1 MQSQNFPFWTTTK
14 VDSVKLNSR
23 ILSKFLS
30 DEGFGK
36 FRTTKDVREKL
47 ILFRKEDGILE
58 ILDPE
63 NVSNWLRIYVECSD
77 ISEREKDLVID
88 KIMNIS
94 SVQLRGCI
102 NGLTEYSEGQLL
114 TSKKLSI
121 LKDKKNECFI
131 PFSNGVTRITKEK
144 VELIDYRDLG
154 VDYGIWKSSIKD
166 HEIELYEISER
177 DKQSCFRDYVRYAL
191 KFGVTPKKDGNDVEQ
206 ETDSKEY
213 QEQLSAFE
221 TGFGYLIYNHNP
233 ADDTRVVV
241 FVDRESS
248 SSKTEGGNGKSVV
261 MDCVKYFNKTSFV
274 DGKLFRKTM
283 SDSSRFNFSNVE
295 LDTRFIFLNDI
306 NPDFDLTQLFSM
318 ITDDLTVEQKGK
330 NKVVIPKESKPK
342 MGITTN
348 YVISG
353 IGNSFERRQHIVEFG
368 NFWNRCRNIGI
379 TPKDVIGKLIGDDFN
394 TQDWNDFYN
403 YGFHCIQRYLKDGF
417 ITPGNQDYK
426 FKSLVISIEG
436 EKGSGEI
443 VDWIQNWIEE
453 DRLEGNYHK
462 QGIPLTEFYNLF
474 LKLFPKY
481 EKSWDKKRFKEAVWN
496 YVKYMPNLD
505 YNPHLAHKGDSLSD
519 RRDRKGPR
527 GKQDEVITITST

>member
-1 MQSQNFPFWTTTK
+1 MQSQNFPFWTATK

-63 NVSNWLRIYVECSD
+63 NVSNWLRIYVEYSD

-131 PFSNGVTRITKEK
+131 PFSNGVIRITKEK
-144 VELIDYRDLG
+144 VELIDYRDLD

-206 ETDSKEY
+206 ETDSTRQNEDKEIITHHRFVEIDY
-213 QEQLSAFE
+213 
-221 TGFGYLIYNHNP
+221 HVP
-233 ADDTRVVV
+233 ARN
-241 FVDRESS
+241 R
-248 SSKTEGGNGKSVV
+248 GSVV
-261 MDCVKYFNKTSFV
+261 NKMSNKSGPEKYS
-274 DGKLFRKTM
+274 
-283 SDSSRFNFSNVE
+283 NF
-295 LDTRFIFLNDI
+295 
-306 NPDFDLTQLFSM
+306 M
-318 ITDDLTVEQKGK
+318 
-330 NKVVIPKESKPK
+330 
-342 MGITTN
+342 
-348 YVISG
+348 
-353 IGNSFERRQHIVEFG
+353 
-368 NFWNRCRNIGI
+368 
-379 TPKDVIGKLIGDDFN
+379 
-394 TQDWNDFYN
+394 
-403 YGFHCIQRYLKDGF
+403 
-417 ITPGNQDYK
+417 
-426 FKSLVISIEG
+426 
-436 EKGSGEI
+436 
-443 VDWIQNWIEE
+443 
-453 DRLEGNYHK
+453 
-462 QGIPLTEFYNLF
+462 
-474 LKLFPKY
+474 
-481 EKSWDKKRFKEAVWN
+481 
-496 YVKYMPNLD
+496 
-505 YNPHLAHKGDSLSD
+505 
-519 RRDRKGPR
+519 
-527 GKQDEVITITST
+527 